1 MRCTSYISPIKSR
14 TVDLSTQRYVLLV
27 VEHNN
32 VAISNLFV
40 WGREVVTILQS
51 FINAILSYGPVKG
64 AGSSR

>member
-27 VEHNN
+27 VEHSN

-40 WGREVVTILQS
+40 WGREVVTTLQS
-51 FINAILSYGPVKG
+51 SINAIQ
-64 AGSSR
+64 

>member
-14 TVDLSTQRYVLLV
+14 TVDLSTLRYVLLV
-27 VEHNN
+27 VEHSN

-51 FINAILSYGPVKG
+51 SINAILSYGPVKG